1 MKIITKG
8 GIMKGKLE
16 DGTPVEIEKP
26 GAIERWTKWW
36 EFVGLREVKT
46 GEIYLYSDN
55 LFTAARDNEH
65 RGLQKEYWIASEI
78 PRASASQL
86 ATIGM
91 RERDGRPVKC
101 KEGDCVWTNSD
112 IQPIAN
118 IMFAATGSVIGKFRF
133 ILEPMGKKEVAG
145 DGYRLLEVGETIKK
159 GDEFKSIFDWTK
171 TEDAGQVLTTSTL
184 SNLTYR
190 RKITQPPRPEKL
202 RFSVPEI
209 IDYCIERQII
219 PDDRRQGHINEF
231 NHIVAGIK
239 AFTERRR
246 ENGN

>member
-1 MKIITKG
+1 
-8 GIMKGKLE
+8 MKGKLE

-101 KEGDCVWTNSD
+101 KEGDCIWGLRLD
-112 IQPIAN
+112 E
-118 IMFAATGSVIGKFRF
+118 SVGICSIELVAQNGKPHNLGKYRF
-133 ILEPMGKKEVAG
+133 VLEPVVNNEAHTSCEGCENESKKISCRNCYAPGLDARREN
-145 DGYRLLEVGETIKK
+145 YK
-159 GDEFKSIFDWTK
+159 TK
-171 TEDAGQVLTTSTL
+171 
-184 SNLTYR
+184 
-190 RKITQPPRPEKL
+190 QPAQPEEL
-202 RFSVPEI
+202 RFSVGEI
-209 IDYCIERQII
+209 NDWLE
-219 PDDRRQGHINEF
+219 DFTSDNEAF
-231 NHIVAGIK
+231 CKLTHPRVGIK